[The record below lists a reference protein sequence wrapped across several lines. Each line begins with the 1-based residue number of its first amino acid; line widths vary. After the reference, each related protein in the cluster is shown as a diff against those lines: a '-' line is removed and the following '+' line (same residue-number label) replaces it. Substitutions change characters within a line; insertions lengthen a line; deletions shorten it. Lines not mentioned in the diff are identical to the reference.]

1 MRRLCWNLETG
12 AVTLSI
18 TSGQSIGTLRV
29 KRHDLEDLEV
39 VPYRSSTGAACDLPS
54 GASLVFALKE
64 TSTDTVLLTS
74 CVSWT
79 LAANTYSGTVS
90 LNTTE
95 IDDAF
100 DAAPTATEIPC
111 VAELIYV
118 IAGQQRSSQTIT
130 AQIDDDVYSGT
141 EGTPTPGTPGYPTAL
156 NVPEL
161 LTGGHSALRAV
172 ITAAGATGLGKII
185 VQPIGG
191 IAQWWQLSTGTT
203 ADDDISVIRPTD
215 YATTTNE
222 QIWLRIG

>member
-130 AQIDDDVYSGT
+130 APDRRRRLQRHRRHPHPRNAWLPHRT
-141 EGTPTPGTPGYPTAL
+141 QRP
-156 NVPEL
+156 
-161 LTGGHSALRAV
+161 RAAHWR
-172 ITAAGATGLGKII
+172 T
-185 VQPIGG
+185 Q
-191 IAQWWQLSTGTT
+191 
-203 ADDDISVIRPTD
+203 RPP
-215 YATTTNE
+215 
-222 QIWLRIG
+222 RRHHRRRRHRPR